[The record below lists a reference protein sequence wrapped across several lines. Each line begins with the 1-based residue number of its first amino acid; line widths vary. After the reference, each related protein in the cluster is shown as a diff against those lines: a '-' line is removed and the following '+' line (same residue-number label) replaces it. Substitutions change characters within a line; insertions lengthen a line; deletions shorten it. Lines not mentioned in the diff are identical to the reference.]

1 MPRHTWTVRV
11 ELCETYDAVFA
22 HAYLENGPIHLSG
35 RGRAPVAVLTQ
46 ATHARAVAA
55 CRALA
60 DLSQVMLAAEQV
72 PADAE
77 VPDPTPPDLTP
88 PAPAHVRVV
97 PAPEPNHSI
106 FAASPESSVLSS
118 STTRRPARRC
128 TPRGPPSGL
137 VLVRPAHLWRM
148 ASRSGTPYVVG

>member
-35 RGRAPVAVLTQ
+35 RGRAPVSVLTQ

-60 DLSQVMLAAEQV
+60 DLSQVMLATQV

-77 VPDPTPPDLTP
+77 VADPARPDPAPPV
-88 PAPAHVRVV
+88 PAHVREI
-97 PAPEPNHSI
+97 PAPEPSHSI
-106 FAASPESSVLSS
+106 FAASPASSVLS
-118 STTRRPARRC
+118 A
-128 TPRGPPSGL
+128 
-137 VLVRPAHLWRM
+137 VAH
-148 ASRSGTPYVVG
+148 